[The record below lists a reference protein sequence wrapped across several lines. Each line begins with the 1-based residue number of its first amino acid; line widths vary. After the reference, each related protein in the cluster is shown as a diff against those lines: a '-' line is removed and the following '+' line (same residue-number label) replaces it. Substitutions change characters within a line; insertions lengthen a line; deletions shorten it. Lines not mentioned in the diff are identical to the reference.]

1 MLHDLAKLPRLS
13 ELQINAYDPGVD
25 WNVPNLTAL
34 KSVEVLK
41 LFASIDNILFGE
53 NFNRALPRIFP
64 NLRKVTVFN
73 SDEETRANYQMCF
86 NRQHFARLEEVIF
99 QYLFYDDELVGRHSD
114 FNLRCTSCIT
124 TICRCNRYRAGSLK
138 FPVIDLDAD
147 DVKEESVE
155 D

>member
-25 WNVPNLTAL
+25 WNVPNLSAL

-73 SDEETRANYQMCF
+73 SDDDWQANYQMYF
-86 NRQHFARLEEVIF
+86 NRQHFALLEEVTF
-99 QYLFYDDELVGRHSD
+99 QYFIYDNKFVGRHSG
-114 FNLRCTSCIT
+114 FALRCTGCIT

-138 FPVIDLDAD
+138 IPVIDLDAN
-147 DVKEESVE
+147 DVIE